1 MRWQWQIFYLFLFLY
16 RCLYSVF
23 GHYVVAT
30 MTSLGDSRRYQERAP
45 EAFSEYFYLSSAALT
60 DTIGVIFQKLSAG
73 EPLLI
78 NFYFQTV
85 GFIGIVMLLQSL
97 EPAVR
102 RKMAVLVMMPSFSLW
117 SSVASKESIV
127 VLAVCLVCT
136 YLVAM
141 YYNRPR
147 IRLRHLFGGYL
158 LMLYKPQYYAGLLF
172 LYSLTYLAK
181 RVHQK
186 AALVLTAGLV
196 SMIPLYI
203 FRDKFDALSF
213 EIMKHFPQ
221 NGARSTRQPFW
232 AEQYDVFSKAP
243 EGFYQAF
250 FGPTWA
256 EASTSILHL
265 FAYLE
270 SGLIVA
276 ILIFY
281 VIRRFPDLPVY
292 NLLLCFFTIFWLMLA
307 NYPFGVM
314 NPGSAIR
321 YRTGYVI
328 IIFLMFSFLLSRDL
342 FAGWTSGR
350 SVAKPGRRRRLSP

>member
-1 MRWQWQIFYLFLFLY
+1 MRWHWQIFYLFLFLY

-30 MTSLGDSRRYQERAP
+30 ITSLGDSRRYQGRAP
-45 EAFSEYFYLSSAALT
+45 EAFSEYFYLSSTALT

-147 IRLRHLFGGYL
+147 GPASRAPCPSRSLR
-158 LMLYKPQYYAGLLF
+158 
-172 LYSLTYLAK
+172 
-181 RVHQK
+181 
-186 AALVLTAGLV
+186 
-196 SMIPLYI
+196 
-203 FRDKFDALSF
+203 
-213 EIMKHFPQ
+213 
-221 NGARSTRQPFW
+221 
-232 AEQYDVFSKAP
+232 
-243 EGFYQAF
+243 
-250 FGPTWA
+250 
-256 EASTSILHL
+256 
-265 FAYLE
+265 
-270 SGLIVA
+270 
-276 ILIFY
+276 
-281 VIRRFPDLPVY
+281 DLPV
-292 NLLLCFFTIFWLMLA
+292 
-307 NYPFGVM
+307 
-314 NPGSAIR
+314 
-321 YRTGYVI
+321 
-328 IIFLMFSFLLSRDL
+328 SFP
-342 FAGWTSGR
+342 A
-350 SVAKPGRRRRLSP
+350 VRRL